1 MLQSATSLVSI
12 IYQISVLMVH
22 SLSNSLHSYNFLESA
37 RNSMHICSYVKLKY
51 CFASCSMLCFMN
63 KDTFFTLPDIEC
75 TYIYM
80 YMLEKSRVQAS
91 NELSYMNKHGSS
103 K

>member
-37 RNSMHICSYVKLKY
+37 RNSMHICSYVKLTY

-80 YMLEKSRVQAS
+80 LEKSRIQAS